1 MGTVKPNFLG
11 KLIGS
16 KAFYKNLFVVA
27 LPIIIQN
34 FITSSLN
41 MVDTIMI
48 GRIGESEIAA
58 VGISNQYFFLFN
70 LFVIGIYGGCS
81 VFISQFYGKGDKEN
95 IKKVVGLGNVI
106 GIGLSIIFTVVAL
119 FFSESIISIF
129 NKDAMVI
136 KLGSDYLKIV
146 CLSYLFTAIS
156 FNYSAACRCVRKAML
171 PMILSILAII
181 CNTVLN
187 SILIFGM
194 FGIDPMG
201 VKGAALAT
209 LISRIIECT
218 LLIIFIYTKK
228 LCIATKL
235 KNMLRYD
242 MKFVGSIVRHMVP
255 IVLNEACWGLGSIV
269 YNIIYGRISIQA
281 MASIQ
286 ITTTI
291 QNLFFVVFFG
301 ISSAATVIIGNKVG
315 AGKESEALEDSFKI
329 IFISVIIG
337 LLVCICLS
345 STANTIV
352 SFFNVSDVVKHSAK
366 IILYVVSC
374 ILVIRVINITII
386 VGILRGGGD
395 SSYALKVEAIT
406 MWVIGVPM
414 AFIGAVLLKLP
425 VEQVVALVTIEEV
438 IKCIFSIRRIR
449 SNSWVKSVVK
459 HI

>member
-1 MGTVKPNFLG
+1 MNIQKSNGLK
-11 KLIGS
+11 KIIGN
-16 KAFYKNLFVVA
+16 KEFYRNLFIVA
-27 LPIIIQN
+27 FPIIIQN

-58 VGISNQYFFLFN
+58 VGIGNQYFFLFN

-81 VFISQFYGKGDKEN
+81 VFISQFYGKGDKDN

-106 GIGLSIIFTVVAL
+106 GIILAILFTVIAL
-119 FFSESIISIF
+119 FFSEEIIGIF
-129 NKDAMVI
+129 NKDALVI
-136 KLGSDYLKIV
+136 KLGSDYLRIV

-156 FNYSAACRCVRKAML
+156 FNYSSACRCIHKAVL
-171 PMILSILAII
+171 PMIISIVAII

-187 SILIFGM
+187 GILIFGL
-194 FGIDPMG
+194 FGIEPMG

-209 LISRIIECT
+209 LISRVIECI
-218 LLIIFIYTKK
+218 LLLTFIYRKN

-235 KNMLRYD
+235 KEMLRYD
-242 MKFVGSIVRHMVP
+242 MKFIKNVIRHMIP
-255 IVLNEACWGLGSIV
+255 IVLNEACWGLGAIV

-281 MASIQ
+281 MAAIQ

-315 AGKESEALEDSFKI
+315 ANKEKEAIEDSFKI

-337 LLVCICLS
+337 VLVCICLS
-345 STANTIV
+345 SMAGIIV
-352 SFFNVSDVVKHSAK
+352 SFFNVSIVVRNSAK
-366 IILYVVSC
+366 IILYVISC

-406 MWVIGVPM
+406 MWLIGVPM
-414 AFIGAVLLKLP
+414 AFIGAVIFKLP
-425 VEQVVALVTIEEV
+425 VQQVVALVTIEEIV
-438 IKCIFSIRRIR
+438 KCIFSIRRVR
-449 SNSWVKSVVK
+449 SKAWVKSVVK